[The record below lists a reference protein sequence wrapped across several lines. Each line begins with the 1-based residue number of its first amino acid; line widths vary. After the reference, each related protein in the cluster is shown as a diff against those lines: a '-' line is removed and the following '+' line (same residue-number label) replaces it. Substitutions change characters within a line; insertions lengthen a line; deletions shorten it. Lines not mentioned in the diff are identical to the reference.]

1 MGGKA
6 GTGTPKARPS
16 ARDVAVADGR
26 LDPSV
31 QNLRVHTARGT
42 IINSAFQVG
51 LALLGLLKRLGVAA
65 FLTREEFG
73 IWGILLASM
82 VTLVWIKQVGIMD
95 KYIQQAEP
103 DQETAFQKAFT
114 LELIMSSAYFALCC
128 LALPV
133 YAMAYGHTEIILPG
147 VVLATAVLL
156 TAFQTPAWIPYRQM
170 RYVQQRVLSSV
181 DPVVSVLVTI
191 GLAAAGLGYWALVFG
206 SVAGAL
212 AGAAA
217 CVFSSPYRLGWRLD
231 RETVR
236 EYASFSLPLMGQG
249 ITRMIVVQGALLAA
263 NSSAGLAGVGVI
275 GLAVSFAV
283 FADRVGQIIS
293 QTVYPAVCAVAD
305 RVDQM
310 AEVFTKSN
318 RLGLMWAMPFATGLA
333 LFAGDLVNFV
343 FGDEWNQ
350 AVGMIAGVALICGF
364 GQIAF
369 NWTVFMRAAN
379 QTRPI
384 FVAALFD
391 FGVFV
396 VALLPLTLK
405 YGITGYAAGFGI
417 GTVVQIALRGYFMNR
432 LLRGFGVFRHA
443 LRAIAPMVPATGLIL
458 VVRLA
463 TQDLARTPGQ
473 AVGELVLF
481 LAAAAFFTWIIERR
495 LVTEVLGYVRG
506 RVDRRPL
513 LSNAA
518 VAK

>member
-1 MGGKA
+1 MA
-6 GTGTPKARPS
+6 EHGTGVPEKRLS
-16 ARDVAVADGR
+16 ARDVAVATGR

-31 QNLRVHTARGT
+31 KNLRVHTARGT

-73 IWGILLASM
+73 VWGILLTAM

-95 KYIQQAEP
+95 KYIQQAGP

-114 LELIMSSAYFALCC
+114 LELVMSSAYFALCC
-128 LALPV
+128 LALPF
-133 YAMAYGHTEIILPG
+133 YALAYGHTEIIVPG

-181 DPVVSVLVTI
+181 DPVVSVIVTI
-191 GLAAAGLGYWALVFG
+191 GLAAAGLGYWSLVIG

-212 AGAAA
+212 AGAVV
-217 CVFSSPYRLGWRLD
+217 CVASSPYRLRWRID

-236 EYASFSLPLMGQG
+236 EYANFSLPLMGQG
-249 ITRMIVVQGALLAA
+249 ISRMIVVQGALLAA
-263 NSSAGLAGVGVI
+263 NASAGLAGVGVI

-293 QTVYPAVCAVAD
+293 QTIYPAVCAVAD

-333 LFAGDLVNFV
+333 LFSGDLVNFV
-343 FGDEWNQ
+343 FGDEWDA
-350 AVGMIAGVALICGF
+350 AVGMIAATALICGF

-379 QTRPI
+379 ETRPI
-384 FVAALFD
+384 FIASLFD
-391 FGVFV
+391 LGVFI

-405 YGITGYAAGFGI
+405 YGVTGYALGFGI
-417 GTVVQIALRGYFMNR
+417 GTVVQIGVRGYFMNR

-443 LRAIAPMVPATGLIL
+443 VRAITPMVPATGLIL
-458 VVRLA
+458 LVRLA
-463 TQDLARTPGQ
+463 TQDVERTAGQ

-481 LAAAAFFTWIIERR
+481 LAATAVFTWMIERR
-495 LVTEVLGYVRG
+495 LVAEVVGYVRG
-506 RVDRRPL
+506 RVGRRPVV
-513 LSNAA
+513 STPA

>member
-1 MGGKA
+1 MA
-6 GTGTPKARPS
+6 ETGTGGSGKGMS
-16 ARDVAVADGR
+16 ARDVAVATGR

-51 LALLGLLKRLGVAA
+51 LALLGLLKRVGVAA

-73 IWGILLASM
+73 VWGILLASL

-114 LELIMSSAYFALCC
+114 LELIVSSAYFALCC
-128 LALPV
+128 LVLPL
-133 YAMAYGHTEIILPG
+133 YAVAYGHSEIILPG
-147 VVLATAVLL
+147 VVLSTAVLL

-181 DPVVSVLVTI
+181 DPVVSVFVTI
-191 GLAAAGLGYWALVFG
+191 GLAAAGLGYWALVYG

-212 AGAAA
+212 AGAVV
-217 CVFSSPYRLGWRLD
+217 CVASCRYRLRWRFD

-249 ITRMIVVQGALLAA
+249 ISRLIVVQGALLAA
-263 NSSAGLAGVGVI
+263 NASAGLAGVGVI

-283 FADRVGQIIS
+283 FADRVSQIIS
-293 QTVYPAVCAVAD
+293 QTIYPAVCAVAD
-305 RVDQM
+305 RVDQL

-333 LFAGDLVNFV
+333 LFSGDLVDFV
-343 FGDEWNQ
+343 LGDQWESS
-350 AVGMIAGVALICGF
+350 VGTVAAVALICGF

-379 QTRPI
+379 QTKP
-384 FVAALFD
+384 LFIASLLD
-391 FGVFV
+391 LGVFF
-396 VALLPLTLK
+396 VALLPLTLA
-405 YGITGYAAGFGI
+405 YGLNGYVAGFAI
-417 GTVVQIALRGYFMNR
+417 GAIVQIAARGYYMSR
-432 LLRGFGVFRHA
+432 LLHGFGVIGHA
-443 LRAIAPMVPATGLIL
+443 VRAIAPVFPAAG
-458 VVRLA
+458 VVLLLRLA
-463 TQDLARTPGQ
+463 TEGVERTPTQ
-473 AVGELVLF
+473 ALAELVLF
-481 LAAAAFFTWIIERR
+481 FLATAFFTWVFERR
-495 LVTEVLGYVRG
+495 LVAEVIGYVRG
-506 RVDRRPL
+506 RVDRGALVTP
-513 LSNAA
+513 AA